1 MKNRLERNGKS
12 RLPRVYLQVDE
23 AFEELVDRNALESA
37 ALATLESEGATGYE
51 MTVVVTDDET
61 VHNLNRRYRGVD
73 SPTDVLS
80 FQAEDGSQG
89 QFVSPPGFAQYL
101 GDVVIAYP
109 FTAAQ
114 AEEAGHPVA
123 HDLLLMVIHGTL
135 HLLGYD
141 HADPKGKAVMWEKQ
155 DGILRRLIGDAG
167 V

>member
-1 MKNRLERNGKS
+1 MEKKNENQSPK
-12 RLPRVYLQVDE
+12 VYLQVDE
-23 AFEELVDRNALESA
+23 AFEDLVDRNALEA
-37 ALATLESEGATGYE
+37 AAVATLESEGATGYE

-61 VHNLNRRYRGVD
+61 VRDLNRRYRGVD

-80 FQAEDGSQG
+80 FQVEGDSQDR
-89 QFVSPPGFAQYL
+89 FVSPPGFAKYL

-114 AEEAGHPVA
+114 AEEAGRPVA

-141 HADPKGKAVMWEKQ
+141 HAAPEEKAVMWKKQ
-155 DGILRRLIGDAG
+155 DDILRRLIGDAS
-167 V
+167 VQE